1 MGQTELH
8 NEAETAPPFNQMEDS
23 PMKFLKAACALLLA
37 LVPAV
42 VFGQAYP
49 SKAIRVVVPF
59 APGGTSD
66 IIGRTLGQRLSE
78 AWKQPVIMDNRAGVA
93 GSLGAQIAAKSPPD
107 GYTLIVGNV
116 GPIAVNNQIYTS
128 VTYDPVRDFTP
139 ITLAVTAPQLVV
151 VHPSVPAKSFKEFTA
166 LVRKHK
172 GKITYGSSGPG
183 SISHLSA
190 ELFSRMTKTEML
202 HVPFKASAFITTG
215 IVGGEIDAVFSDMAV
230 VLPHVQANRLRA
242 LAVTGAKPTP
252 LVPGVPTV
260 ADSGLPGFEMT
271 SWWGMFGPAGIPQP
285 IVNQLNTE
293 LVRILRTAEVQK
305 TFATLGVDAA
315 TSTPEQL
322 GAFVKT
328 EVAKYAKLIQAIG
341 IPKQ

>member
-1 MGQTELH
+1 ML
-8 NEAETAPPFNQMEDS
+8 
-23 PMKFLKAACALLLA
+23 AAGFALTFALL
-37 LVPAV
+37 PTAV
-42 VFGQAYP
+42 LGQAYP

-93 GSLGAQIAAKSPPD
+93 GSLGANIVVKSPPD
-107 GYTLIVGNV
+107 GYTLFVGNV

-128 VTYDPVRDFTP
+128 VTYDPIKDFTS

-151 VHPSVPAKSFKEFTA
+151 VHPSVPAKSFKEFIA
-166 LVRKHK
+166 LVKRQK
-172 GKITYGSSGPG
+172 GSITFGSSGPG
-183 SISHLSA
+183 SISHLSG
-190 ELFSRMTKTEML
+190 ELYKRMTKSDML
-202 HVPFKASAFITTG
+202 HVPFKASAFITTA
-215 IVGGEIDAVFSDMAV
+215 VLAGEIDVVFSDMAV
-230 VLPHVQANRLRA
+230 VLPHVQSGRLRA
-242 LAVTGAKPTP
+242 LAVTGAQPTP

-260 ADSGLPGFEMT
+260 TQSGLPGFEMT
-271 SWWGMFGPAGIPQP
+271 SWWGMFGPAGMPQP
-285 IVNQLNTE
+285 IVTQLNSE
-293 LVRILRTAEVQK
+293 LTRILKTSEVQK

-322 GAFVKT
+322 SAMIKV
-328 EVAKYAKLIQAIG
+328 EVAKYAKLIQEIG